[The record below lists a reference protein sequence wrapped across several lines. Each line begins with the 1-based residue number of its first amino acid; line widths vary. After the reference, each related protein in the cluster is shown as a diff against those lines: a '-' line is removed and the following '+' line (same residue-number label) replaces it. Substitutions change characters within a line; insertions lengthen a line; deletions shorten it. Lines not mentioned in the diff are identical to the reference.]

1 MATSPRTFAKDIRL
15 TLGLAGTTGNLK
27 PLRSSEKA
35 DSFCILCPTCPTPT
49 KVEQRLVCEHGH
61 GPFLPADCEGRGKKV
76 GDVLYSLTGAEVEAA
91 RKSDHEGTTLE
102 LRVHPA
108 DQVEAMTRPTGIA
121 YAFLPTSAKDQF
133 YAILCELVDSLGTAL
148 IGVLV
153 LRNKEKLFRLVREP
167 HGLSLVE
174 LCRPQ
179 ELYTFEAVEGDFD
192 PALMDMA
199 RKMVEGAMRDFDP
212 AEYADG
218 TAARV
223 DAILQ
228 AKANGTPVPIESKRV
243 EEPVGQDLL
252 AALEASLAAVKG
264 EAA

>member
-1 MATSPRTFAKDIRL
+1 MATSPRTFAKDITLR
-15 TLGLAGTTGNLK
+15 LGLAGSTGNLK

-35 DSFCILCPTCPTPT
+35 DSFCILCPTCTTPT

-76 GDVLYSLTGAEVEAA
+76 GDVLYSLSGAEVEAA
-91 RKSDHEGTTLE
+91 RKSDHEGTTLD

-108 DQVEAMTRPTGIA
+108 DQVEVMTRPTGIA

-133 YAILCELVDSLGTAL
+133 YAILCELVDSMSTAL

-174 LCRPQ
+174 LCRPE
-179 ELYTFEAVEGDFD
+179 ELHSFDAVEQHFE
-192 PALMDMA
+192 PRLMAMA

-223 DAILQ
+223 EAIID
-228 AKANGTPVPIESKRV
+228 AKANGTPVPIESVRPEK
-243 EEPVGQDLL
+243 PAGQDLM